1 LGERKRNNHMSRNLV
16 FFDTETTSKANGRL
30 VQLAVGFDATGGQIM
45 EMFFKPAAE
54 IAIDAMEVHHITE
67 ERVKDCL
74 PVDPEKLKPYFSGRT
89 AVAHNAPFDIA
100 VMAREGVTVGEYID
114 TLKVAQHLL
123 PELSAHRLQYLRYAL
138 KLTVGES
145 ATAHDAGGD
154 VEVLIALFKHLKHT
168 AMALFSLD
176 EDGAVEKMV
185 ELSNKKVLM
194 KKLTFGKYRGQ
205 DIADLAKTVDG
216 RQYLNWLRNQD
227 DLGEDLKNTL
237 DHYLCSSNS

>member
-1 LGERKRNNHMSRNLV
+1 MPRNLL
-16 FFDTETTSKANGRL
+16 FFDTETTGKTNGRL
-30 VQLAVGFDATGGQIM
+30 VQLAINYDVKNCRPI
-45 EMFFKPAAE
+45 EMFFKPAE
-54 IAIDAMEVHHITE
+54 PICLEAMEVHHITE
-67 ERVKDCL
+67 EQVKDCA
-74 PVDPEKLKPYFSGRT
+74 PVDPEKLQPYFTGRT

-138 KLTVGES
+138 KLDVGEN

-154 VEVLIALFKHLKHT
+154 VMVLIALFHHLKHT
-168 AMALFSLD
+168 AMALFYLSED
-176 EDGAVEKMV
+176 EAIEKMID
-185 ELSNKKVLM
+185 LTGKKVLM

-216 RQYLNWLRNQD
+216 RQYLNWLRGQD
-227 DLGEDLKNTL
+227 DLGGDLKETL
-237 DHYLCSSNS
+237 NHYLCSSNS

>member
-1 LGERKRNNHMSRNLV
+1 MPRNLV
-16 FFDTETTSKANGRL
+16 FFDTETTSKTNGRL
-30 VQLAVGFDATGGQIM
+30 VQLAVGFDATGGQII

-54 IAIDAMEVHHITE
+54 IEIDAMEVHHITE

-74 PVDPEKLKPYFSGRT
+74 PVDPEKLKPYFAGRT
-89 AVAHNAPFDIA
+89 AVAHNAPFDVA
-100 VMAREGVTVGEYID
+100 VMAREGITVGEYID

-123 PELSAHRLQYLRYAL
+123 PELSSHRLQYLRYAL

-168 AMALFSLD
+168 VMALFLLD

-185 ELSNKKVLM
+185 ELTSKKVLM
-194 KKLTFGKYRGQ
+194 KKLPFGKFKDQ
-205 DIADLAKTVDG
+205 LFSDVVKTVAG
-216 RQYLNWLRNQD
+216 RDYFVWLMRQPD
-227 DLGEDLKNTL
+227 ISDSIKDTIE
-237 DHYLCSSNS
+237 HHLCSSNS